1 MLDEEYMSE
10 ELHLIKMELE
20 LIDKRFK
27 RVIKFAYKGN
37 ESLTESNED
46 RVRALNF
53 LLKGHEM
60 AENNIM
66 SYKLVDLKYLNINL
80 HNK

>member
-20 LIDKRFK
+20 LIDKRFQ
-27 RVIKFAYKGN
+27 RIIKFAYKGN
-37 ESLTESNED
+37 EILTESNED

-53 LLKGHEM
+53 LLKGYEM
-60 AENNIM
+60 SEKNSAN
-66 SYKLVDLKYLNINL
+66 YKLSDLKYLNVDL